1 MLFRSNPVFPL
12 FNAVFRSPHYAAEN
26 FANSLYAHGSSWQSF
41 FEMFFHTSRYLE
53 SGDGVAGF
61 QYLVLM
67 PAALVGVWI
76 ERRNPRMLAVVITGV
91 LFFLLLFA
99 QQQYV
104 RYLLPATALLA
115 WPLLEIVTLPS
126 NTALIKPTRWL
137 LITSACALTL
147 LNLAMAKQVIWYTD
161 TSIWQLLLPTS
172 RKEFEQRIAAEIA
185 LNRIVNQ
192 ISGPSSRVLYSA
204 GRPFGAT
211 LEGTPL
217 YTNWYNPKLSV
228 AYAQQSDAKS
238 MAALMDRYRVTHVM
252 VNSLA
257 NDIVSVDAAA
267 DNAPLMRMLAL
278 RGALIA
284 SVGHIS
290 LFTLSATEYKQT
302 PSFDLA
308 TLVAHDRLMHDG
320 KVATSLS
327 LPITVDSN
335 DHIYTFSQPLN
346 GDSAFAIEATIEC
359 EQPSAFLV
367 QIFWN
372 SLTPTPAH
380 YRLAEC
386 TPGKRMRV
394 YDLVAV
400 PQVATEAIFY
410 FNSHQSGGAVRVFDY
425 RVSRR

>member
-1 MLFRSNPVFPL
+1 MLFRS
-12 FNAVFRSPHYAAEN
+12 
-26 FANSLYAHGSSWQSF
+26 
-41 FEMFFHTSRYLE
+41 
-53 SGDGVAGF
+53 
-61 QYLVLM
+61 
-67 PAALVGVWI
+67 
-76 ERRNPRMLAVVITGV
+76 
-91 LFFLLLFA
+91 
-99 QQQYV
+99 

-308 TLVAHDRLMHDG
+308 TLVAHDRLM
-320 KVATSLS
+320 
-327 LPITVDSN
+327 
-335 DHIYTFSQPLN
+335 
-346 GDSAFAIEATIEC
+346 
-359 EQPSAFLV
+359 
-367 QIFWN
+367 QIGR
-372 SLTPTPAH
+372 AH
-380 YRLAEC
+380 
-386 TPGKRMRV
+386 V
-394 YDLVAV
+394 
-400 PQVATEAIFY
+400 
-410 FNSHQSGGAVRVFDY
+410 
-425 RVSRR
+425 